1 MTKKFKWTVETLEIF
16 KKKFIQQELGDIII
30 PRETIEDFEEFTAG
44 SQISFVLNIEKN
56 NLKIELNGDI
66 QWKRPSPITLPHK
79 KLPAGLGI
87 KLNDKSIQE
96 LKPFFPDMTYDLEDM
111 NEQRVGGNYI
121 KIRRDFSKKKKKS
134 SREDE
139 NRTHP
144 RIPVAAFGEVFFDD
158 ESTDMKVIDISL
170 AGMGFYINEPVPVGE
185 EILVIFE
192 DEQYHK
198 KFFIRSKVVRHLKI
212 KKKTIGIAVRFLFS
226 EDNTQKKALVNYI
239 ARHS

>member
-1 MTKKFKWTVETLEIF
+1 MTKKTKWSVETLEIF
-16 KKKFIQQELGDIII
+16 KKRFVQQELGDLMI
-30 PRETIEDFEEFTAG
+30 PREAIEYFEDFTAG
-44 SQISFVLNIEKN
+44 SKISFILHIEKN
-56 NLKIELNGDI
+56 NLKIELEGEI
-66 QWKRPSPITLPHK
+66 KWKRPNPITLPNK

-87 KLNDKSIQE
+87 KLNNKSIQE

-144 RIPVAAFGEVFFDD
+144 RISVSASGEVFFDD
-158 ESTDMKVIDISL
+158 ESTEMKVIDISL
-170 AGMGFYINEPVPVGE
+170 AGMGFYINEPIPVGE

-212 KKKTIGIAVRFLFS
+212 KKGTIGIAVKFIFS
-226 EDNTQKKALVNYI
+226 EDKTQKKALMNYI
-239 ARHS
+239 VRHS